1 MQTNDTTPRLNP
13 RQQAWLTEQQ
23 QYVSSGLGAHAF
35 CRQQQLN
42 VSLFYNRLAHLDKFG
57 LILVTT
63 PSMRDP

>member
-23 QYVSSGLGAHAF
+23 QYVCSGLGAHAF

-42 VSLFYNRLAHLDKFG
+42 PSTFYDLLSL
-57 LILVTT
+57 
-63 PSMRDP
+63 